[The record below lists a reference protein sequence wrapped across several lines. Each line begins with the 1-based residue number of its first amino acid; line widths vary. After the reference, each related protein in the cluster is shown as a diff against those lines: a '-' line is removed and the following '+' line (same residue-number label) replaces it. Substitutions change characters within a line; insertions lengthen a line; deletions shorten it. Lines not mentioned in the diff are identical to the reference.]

1 MSHYSARQLSGF
13 LLSRTPVE
21 CHFFRVVSWE
31 PTLPVQKASSAELR
45 PQTPKDARAP
55 ASHLISQYKNAT
67 CHRINYPK
75 QWSTRPN
82 PSAASNQNIQVDNPD
97 PIAQLLNCPGRQILF
112 SSSSRFLP
120 INHDADAETVNHT
133 ISRATELSGKST
145 HNDT

>member
-1 MSHYSARQLSGF
+1 MSHYSARQLQHPLSAHSSG
-13 LLSRTPVE
+13 L
-21 CHFFRVVSWE
+21 CHGSPPSQYRR
-31 PTLPVQKASSAELR
+31 PSSAELR

-75 QWSTRPN
+75 QWYTRPN